1 MMNSLLKEMKDSRSN
16 STVAYTWLVS
26 KENELL
32 SDGKENAFFLE
43 GKDDIKYYII
53 AFKNSN
59 IKFDY
64 FHLEGKQNVINASKY
79 IKKQYKGKIKTKFF
93 IDKDFDNLETKD
105 NLYVTPCYSIENL
118 YVSDQCF
125 REILSCEYGLTEYIE
140 EDQENFQMLLNLYKE
155 RKKEFLDC
163 IEDFM
168 FWFYL
173 HSSNKESDLSKFQ
186 GKLFSSKSPLIKFS
200 LHRIEKKYDFNILKE
215 LTGNPLD
222 YTQKDIDE
230 FNKIISKDER
240 EKFYRGKEMIEFLKE
255 FLKTSIEE
263 INKKNSQIFN
273 YKRKVTFQV
282 SNNILSSLAQYSEI
296 PESLKEFLKI

>member
-1 MMNSLLKEMKDSRSN
+1 MNSLLKEMKESRSN
-16 STVAYTWLVS
+16 FTVAYTWLVS
-26 KENELL
+26 IENELL
-32 SDGKENAFFLE
+32 SEGKENTFFLE

-59 IKFDY
+59 VKFDY
-64 FHLEGKQNVINASKY
+64 FYLEGKQNVINAREY

-105 NLYVTPCYSIENL
+105 DLYVTPCYSIENL

-125 REILSCEYGLTEYIE
+125 REILRCEYGLNKSIE
-140 EDQENFQMLLNLYKE
+140 EDQEDFQILLSLYKE

-173 HSSNKESDLSKFQ
+173 HSANKESDLSKFQ
-186 GKLFSSKSPLIKFS
+186 GKLFSSELPLVGFS
-200 LHRIEKKYDFNILKE
+200 LHGIEKKYDFNTLKE
-215 LTGNPLD
+215 LTGNPLK

-230 FNKIISKDER
+230 FNKTISKDKR
-240 EKFYRGKEMIEFLKE
+240 EKFYRGKDMIEFLKE
-255 FLKTSIEE
+255 FLKVSIQE
-263 INKKNSQIFN
+263 INKRNSSVFK
-273 YKRKVTFQV
+273 YKRKVNFQI

>member
-1 MMNSLLKEMKDSRSN
+1 MSSLLKEMKDSRSN
-16 STVAYTWLVS
+16 FTVAYTWLVS
-26 KENELL
+26 IENELL
-32 SDGKENAFFLE
+32 SEGGENAFFLE
-43 GKDDIKYYII
+43 GKDDIKYYFSV
-53 AFKNSN
+53 FKSN
-59 IKFDY
+59 KIKYSHFS
-64 FHLEGKQNVINASKY
+64 LEGKQNVINASKY
-79 IKKQYKGKIKTKFF
+79 IKKQYRGKLKTKFF
-93 IDKDFDNLETKD
+93 IDKDFDNLKTKD

-125 REILSCEYGLTEYIE
+125 EGILCCEYGLNKSIE
-140 EDQENFQMLLNLYKE
+140 EDQEDFQMLLSLYKE

-168 FWFYL
+168 FWFYW
-173 HSSNKESDLSKFQ
+173 HSSKKESDLSKFQ

-200 LHRIEKKYDFNILKE
+200 LHDIEKKYDFNTLKE

-230 FNKIISKDER
+230 FNRIIPKDNR
-240 EKFYRGKEMIEFLKE
+240 EKFYRGKDMIEFLKE

-263 INKKNSQIFN
+263 INKKNSKVFKSKNKVKFQGFN
-273 YKRKVTFQV
+273 D
-282 SNNILSSLAQYSEI
+282 ILNSLVQYSEI